1 MIVYNGLEKCRL
13 MMSQKS
19 VSDFSEVKGTGADNH
34 GIAEGVLAKV
44 KMQCPSDLNK
54 LLYCYLIDSYI
65 QMISDKD
72 YRHFINLSERMVL
85 KMLKKRGMRKKR
97 AGQIIKVALHCLL
110 VEDLNNASR
119 ARLMKVEDDNYCRRY
134 RDVVDDLLSTY
145 YQYLSIAD
153 NLAWQQFNEM
163 K

>member
-54 LLYCYLIDSYI
+54 LLYCYLIDCYV
-65 QMISDKD
+65 QVISSSD
-72 YRHFINLSERMVL
+72 YRHLIKLSERIVL

-119 ARLMKVEDDNYCRRY
+119 ARLMNISKPSYNKYY

-153 NLAWQQFNEM
+153 TLAWQQFQ
-163 K
+163 

>member
-1 MIVYNGLEKCRL
+1 MIVYSGLEKCRL
-13 MMSQKS
+13 MMAQKS
-19 VSDFSEVKGTGADNH
+19 VSDFSDVKGSGADNH

-44 KMQCPSDLNK
+44 KMQCPGDLNK

-72 YRHFINLSERMVL
+72 YQRFINLSERMVL

-97 AGQIIKVALHCLL
+97 ARQIIKVALHCLL

-119 ARLMKVEDDNYCRRY
+119 ARLMGIKKNNYGNYY
-134 RDVVDDLLSTY
+134 RDVVDDLLAIY
-145 YQYLSIAD
+145 YQYLSVAD
-153 NLAWQQFNEM
+153 ILAWEQFNSFE
-163 K
+163 